1 MNILDEKA
9 NNLPK
14 KIFSTKGTKIT
25 KETNPIFVIFVSF
38 VDRVL

>member
-14 KIFSTKGTKIT
+14 KLFSTKDTKIT
-25 KETNPIFVIFVSF
+25 KETKAIFGG
-38 VDRVL
+38 VLNLLFL

>member
-14 KIFSTKGTKIT
+14 KLFSTKNTKIT
-25 KETNPIFVIFVSF
+25 KETKAIFVIFVSF